1 MPHFLNQHYPTTRMR
16 RNRYGDSVR
25 RLTQEH
31 YLSANDFIQPFFVIE
46 GSNKQ
51 EEITAMPEIY
61 RYSIDLLVEQAKQ
74 AYNLGIPAIAIFPK
88 IDMNLKDDYG
98 TEALNPDNL
107 VCRAVS
113 AVKQAVPDLMVI
125 CDVALDPYTTHG
137 HDGVLNA
144 TGDVDNDATIEILV
158 KQALLQAK
166 AGCDTLAPSDMMDGR
181 IGAIRASL
189 EAEKLSNIRIMSY
202 AAKYASGF
210 YAPFREAVGS
220 GALLTGDK
228 KSYQM
233 NPANHK
239 EALQEIALDIQEG
252 ADLVIVKP
260 GMPYLDII
268 ARAADAFTVPI
279 IAYQVSGEYSMLMGA
294 NNPDLMLEALLCFK
308 RAGASG
314 IITYYAMSAVNN
326 SANYLPNNLPKII
339 A

>member
-1 MPHFLNQHYPTTRMR
+1 MPNFLNQQYPATRMR
-16 RNRYGDSVR
+16 RNRDIDAVR
-25 RLTQEH
+25 RLTQES
-31 YLSANDFIQPFFVIE
+31 YLSASDFIQPFFVIE
-46 GSNKQ
+46 GDNKQ
-51 EEITAMPEIY
+51 ESITAMPETY

-74 AYNLGIPAIAIFPK
+74 TYHLGIPAIAIFPK
-88 IDMNLKDDYG
+88 IDIALKDAQG
-98 TEALNPDNL
+98 SEALNPDNL
-107 VCRAVS
+107 VCRAVR
-113 AVKQAVPDLMVI
+113 AVKQTVPELMVI

-137 HDGVLNA
+137 HDGVLNDS
-144 TGDVDNDATIEILV
+144 GDVDNDASIEILV
-158 KQALLQAK
+158 KQALMQAK

-181 IGAIRASL
+181 VGAIRMAL
-189 EAEKLSNIRIMSY
+189 EAEKLTNIRIMSY

-252 ADLVIVKP
+252 ADLIIVKP

-268 ARAADAFTVPI
+268 ARASDAFTVPI

-294 NNPDLMLEALLCFK
+294 NNPDLMLESLLCFK

-314 IITYYAMSAVNN
+314 IITYYAMRA
-326 SANYLPNNLPKII
+326 AEYLAGNLAK
-339 A
+339 

>member
-1 MPHFLNQHYPTTRMR
+1 MR
-16 RNRYGDSVR
+16 RNRVCDSVR

-31 YLSANDFIQPFFVIE
+31 HLSANDLIQPFFVIE
-46 GSNKQ
+46 GDNTQ
-51 EEITAMPEIY
+51 EAITAMPEIY
-61 RYSIDLLVEQAKQ
+61 RYSIDLLVAQAKQ

-88 IDMNLKDDYG
+88 IDIHLKDERG

-107 VCRAVS
+107 VCRAVR

-137 HDGVLNA
+137 HDGVLN
-144 TGDVDNDATIEILV
+144 TIGDVDNDATLEILV

-181 IGAIRASL
+181 IGAIRMAL
-189 EAEKLSNIRIMSY
+189 EGAKLTNIRIMSY

-228 KSYQM
+228 KTYQM

-252 ADLVIVKP
+252 ADLIIVKP

-268 ARAADAFTVPI
+268 ARASDTFTVPI

-326 SANYLPNNLPKII
+326 SPNNLPKII
-339 A
+339 V